1 MTDVGR
7 GGIAV
12 GKIIKLPTKLQKWL
26 SHTRARAER
35 LGLDRL
41 VLSRPV
47 TAEMILSVYKGD
59 GSRPK
64 SRF

>member
-12 GKIIKLPTKLQKWL
+12 GKIIKLQTKLQKWL
-26 SHTRARAER
+26 SRQTRARAER

-47 TAEMILSVYKGD
+47 TAEMILSVYKRRWE
-59 GSRPK
+59 S
-64 SRF
+64 S